1 MPLAID
7 IFNKK
12 VLANSSNFGTFNV
25 LLSGDAAGSA
35 LSQPTL
41 LNTSSQTVN
50 IPATASS
57 SFYAS
62 LTGSKTFTYSNFQ
75 TGQYINL
82 YLKADHTGNGVEHT
96 FPSGTLFDKYGTQNK
111 IYTHSGYIT
120 HVELLNHPYG
130 YLGTSDLIKYYAI
143 STGAPTG
150 TPTGTQTD
158 PYSDYVTF
166 LMHFNTT
173 GADPF
178 PTGALAFWKLDDV
191 TDAINGN
198 TLTDNGDVQFV
209 SGKIGDCAQF
219 DQTNTLSNS
228 SLSSQFNPDG
238 EFTISI
244 WINPA
249 SFTTYQAYI
258 GGPANTFIIHTD
270 ADASISFNNAAQADA
285 FAPNGTLQLDVWQHI
300 VCSVGA
306 TNSKI
311 WVNGSGLYDEPTT
324 VSHSPSDTVILGN
337 YGGGGFD
344 YDGKLDMVGLWN
356 RELTEQ
362 EIQQLYNNGN
372 GLEP

>member
-12 VLANSSNFGTFNV
+12 VLSRASNFGTFNV

-41 LNTSSQTVN
+41 LNVSSQTVN
-50 IPATASS
+50 IPAATSS

-62 LTGSKTFTYSNFQ
+62 LTGSKTFTYTSFE

-96 FPSGTLFDKYGTQNK
+96 FPSATLFDKYGTQNK

-120 HVELLNHPYG
+120 RVELLNHPYG
-130 YLGTSDLIKYYAI
+130 YLGTSDLIKYDYV
-143 STGAPTG
+143 T
-150 TPTGTQTD
+150 TGTQND
-158 PYSDYVTF
+158 PYSDYVTL

-173 GADPF
+173 GVDRF

-191 TDAINGN
+191 TDSINGN
-198 TLTDNGDVQFV
+198 TLANNGDVQFV
-209 SGKIGDCAQF
+209 AGKIGDCAQF
-219 DQTNTLSNS
+219 DETNSLSNN

-249 SFTTYQAYI
+249 SFTSFQSFI
-258 GGPANTFIIHTD
+258 GGQTFNIHTD
-270 ADASISFNNAAQADA
+270 AGATINFNNALQGDA
-285 FAPNGTLQLDVWQHI
+285 STPNGTLQLDVWQHI
-300 VCSVGA
+300 VCSVNA

-311 WVNGSGLYDEPTT
+311 WVNGSVLYDEPTE
-324 VSHSPSDTVILGN
+324 VSYSRSDRVVLGN
-337 YGGGGFD
+337 YIVGNTSFS
-344 YDGKLDMVGLWN
+344 YNGKLDMVGIWN

-362 EIQQLYNNGN
+362 EIQQLYNGGD